1 VELNGHAFAQ
11 KRRRKAPPMSLLAG
25 LAQRFEIMAIPT
37 LSSSHQVGL
46 IW

>member
-1 VELNGHAFAQ
+1 MAMLSLKEEEEG
-11 KRRRKAPPMSLLAG
+11 PPMSLLAG
-25 LAQRFEIMAIPT
+25 LAQRFGIMAIPM